1 MGNLYDYHAA
11 ADDAQALGIF
21 EDGRVDDR
29 FGTVGLKGVDPFALL
44 GAIEAALTGVPE
56 EQVEA
61 APRFCELLS
70 DPHHEGHWLVSLTD
84 TLRDALA
91 LAGSSRLEEAA
102 SAWTLTEDGAGHD
115 AELIADFLE
124 RLADLARD
132 AGQCGLYCGISL

>member
-1 MGNLYDYHAA
+1 MGNLYDYYAA

-29 FGTVGLKGVDPFALL
+29 FGTVGLKGVDPYALL
-44 GAIEAALTGVPE
+44 GVVEAALRGVPE

-61 APRFCELLS
+61 DPRFCELLS
-70 DPHHEGHWLVSLTD
+70 DPQHESHWLVSLTD
-84 TLRDALA
+84 SLRDALA
-91 LAGSSRLEEAA
+91 LATSGRLQQAA
-102 SAWTLTEDGAGHD
+102 SVWTLTEDGAGQD

-124 RLADLARD
+124 RLAGLARD